1 VGDPRDEAI
10 INAVREQA
18 DQTFLR
24 IASVFGPKHDRAR
37 RDNAVLQQRV
47 MELTDLLA
55 RLENRI
61 NAVEGQIEQLGN
73 LGIEIQ
79 RGATHTQILARETWA
94 QTHPDETPPRT
105 PAPLPGAPRPKAID
119 EACAVSPGEPPQIV
133 RLPRYGATI
142 VPEPGSDP
150 EKVWPDFIAS
160 INTPVEGSG
169 TRGLRS
175 SSRTRRR

>member
-1 VGDPRDEAI
+1 VETLLGDLG
-10 INAVREQA
+10 
-18 DQTFLR
+18 FLG
-24 IASVFGPKHDRAR
+24 V
-37 RDNAVLQQRV
+37 
-47 MELTDLLA
+47 
-55 RLENRI
+55 
-61 NAVEGQIEQLGN
+61 
-73 LGIEIQ
+73 EIQ

-94 QTHPDETPPRT
+94 RTHPDETPPRP

-119 EACAVSPGEPPQIV
+119 EACAVSPGEPPRIV

-160 INTPVEGSG
+160 INTPVEGS